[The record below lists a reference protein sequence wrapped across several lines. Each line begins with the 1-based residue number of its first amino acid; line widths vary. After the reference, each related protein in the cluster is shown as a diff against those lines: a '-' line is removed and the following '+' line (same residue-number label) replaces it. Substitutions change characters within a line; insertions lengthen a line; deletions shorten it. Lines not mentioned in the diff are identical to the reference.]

1 MLPRIIYISHDF
13 NAFDRVKPRE
23 LVLGYSIEKRS
34 IRELVLVD
42 DCGNSSGLG
51 RACDHPRV
59 ISGEREI

>member
-13 NAFDRVKPRE
+13 NAFDRVKSRE
-23 LVLGYSIEKRS
+23 LILGYPIEKRS